1 VLTNCMPH
9 TELATPVPFLIFN
22 SHFGPPHCRPL
33 PYFALL
39 SRASDQWLT
48 SYRKTPRERI
58 HLTKHNLSLTS
69 CRPPAM
75 VNLKQFNT
83 GPRLRYPITISRI
96 RKHKGQ
102 DVKRQESVLQYTY
115 RYKRTVGDPE
125 LGEEREIEEVGF
137 GDWDCPSEG
146 TIVKWHVKEGDVVQ
160 RDQILLGIDEPCPH
174 DTQYAGLCTRCGKD
188 MMEANWAA
196 DSLDVERATIAM
208 VHDNVALKVSPQ
220 EAAKKELELQG
231 RLLEQRKL
239 SLVVD
244 LDQTIIHACVDPTIG
259 EWQSDPTNPNYD
271 AVKDVRS
278 FELDDGPKQKD
289 SPKCA
294 YYIKL
299 RPGLAEFLERISE
312 LYEMHV
318 YTMGTRA
325 YAQEIAKIVDPEMK
339 YFGNRIISRDENG
352 SIAAKRLQRL
362 FPVSTHMVVVID
374 DRADVWPM
382 NRSNLIKVTP
392 YDFFKGI
399 GDINSSFLPKR
410 EDIIAPTPPPMPLLP
425 NGNST
430 KSPAAPAPHTNCADP
445 VGEDTI
451 SNDENALL
459 QLQAQEQERTL
470 EKQLVERPLLHLQEE
485 LDKED
490 AGATS
495 APAETPE
502 AVQQN
507 GNANK
512 PYQQRHNLLWD
523 DDEELIH
530 LERHLASIHENF
542 YTQHD
547 ARVDARQHET
557 GRKEITAE
565 SIPDVGKLL
574 EWAKKRVLRGCNIVL
589 SGLVPLG
596 IDVHRS
602 EIGLQITSFGGELR
616 TRISKNVTHLVISS
630 SRPRTQKVRQAARI
644 SSIKIVNQDWLAAS
658 LAQWR
663 QLDVKPYLIEIHPAD
678 RAVEP
683 LSGDN
688 GNESHSVS
696 PPTEGQRMEVDDDDL
711 EDDVDED
718 GDSGAGEGSDDDG
731 EDAVIPDIYGV
742 MPEDSEH
749 SPVDDFKNMDWGEV
763 DAELEDFMGS
773 DDETTEDGHSEAD
786 VDSETTAKGRKR
798 KMTDEST
805 VEGGGDSAL
814 AKKQRLARDRT
825 TGLRNVKNVGE
836 EEGGEGS
843 GLPTPMGTGDEEGV
857 GGDDDD
863 FDLEAELEAEL
874 AAGTDAS

>member
-1 VLTNCMPH
+1 
-9 TELATPVPFLIFN
+9 
-22 SHFGPPHCRPL
+22 
-33 PYFALL
+33 
-39 SRASDQWLT
+39 
-48 SYRKTPRERI
+48 
-58 HLTKHNLSLTS
+58 
-69 CRPPAM
+69 M
-75 VNLKQFNT
+75 VSLKQFNT
-83 GPRLRYPITISRI
+83 GPRLRYPITVSRI
-96 RKHKGQ
+96 RKDKGQ

-115 RYKRTVGDPE
+115 RYKRMVGDPDLE
-125 LGEEREIEEVGF
+125 EEREIEEVGY

-146 TIVKWHVKEGDVVQ
+146 TIVRWHVKKGDVIE
-160 RDQILLGIDEPCPH
+160 RDQLLLDIDEPCPH

-188 MMEANWAA
+188 MTEANWAA

-244 LDQTIIHACVDPTIG
+244 LDQTVIHACVDPTIG
-259 EWQSDPTNPNYD
+259 EWQRDPTNPNYE

-289 SPKCA
+289 SPRCS

-299 RPGLAEFLERISE
+299 RPGLVEFLERISE
-312 LYEMHV
+312 RYEMHV

-325 YAQEIAKIVDPEMK
+325 YAQEIAKIIDPEMK

-410 EDIIAPTPPPMPLLP
+410 EDIIAPTPAPVPLLP
-425 NGNST
+425 NGDT
-430 KSPAAPAPHTNCADP
+430 KPPTPPPPKTDSAEPAGD
-445 VGEDTI
+445 ETI

-470 EKQLVERPLLHLQEE
+470 EKQLTERPLLHLQEE
-485 LDKED
+485 LDKEE
-490 AGATS
+490 AGGESVPT
-495 APAETPE
+495 ETPE
-502 AVQQN
+502 VTEQN
-507 GNANK
+507 GHANK
-512 PYQQRHNLLWD
+512 PYQHRHNLLWD

-530 LERHLASIHENF
+530 LERHLTSIHENF

-547 ARVDARQHET
+547 ARVDARQQET
-557 GRKEITAE
+557 GRKEITAD

-574 EWAKKRVLRGCNIVL
+574 EWAKKRVLRGCSIVL

-596 IDVHRS
+596 IDVQRS
-602 EIGLQITSFGGELR
+602 EIGIQIMSFGGELR
-616 TRISKNVTHLVISS
+616 TRIGKNVTHLVISS

-644 SSIKIVNQDWLAAS
+644 PTIKIVNQDWLAAS

-663 QLDVKPYLIEIHPAD
+663 QLDVKPFLIEIHPAD
-678 RAVEP
+678 RAGEAARGG
-683 LSGDN
+683 SGRD
-688 GNESHSVS
+688 SHSAS
-696 PPTEGQRMEVDDDDL
+696 PPAAGGQGMDGGDEDI
-711 EDDVDED
+711 EDDADED
-718 GDSGAGEGSDDDG
+718 GDSGAGEGSDDDD
-731 EDAVIPDIYGV
+731 ENAEVPDIYGV
-742 MPEDSEH
+742 MPDESEH
-749 SPVDDFKNMDWGEV
+749 SPVEDFKNMDWGEV

-773 DDETTEDGHSEAD
+773 DDETSTDGHSETD
-786 VDSETTAKGRKR
+786 GDSESMTKGRKR
-798 KMTDEST
+798 KLVDDAAFE
-805 VEGGGDSAL
+805 GGDSAL

-836 EEGGEGS
+836 EKSGEGS
-843 GLPTPMGTGDEEGV
+843 GLPTPMGTGDEEG
-857 GGDDDD
+857 GGAEDDD

-874 AAGTDAS
+874 AAGADAG